1 MKKTLL
7 RISLLLLFTALI
19 SAAVIWFVFGPS
31 AIIINSGLTY
41 QKPILDNSQQF
52 ILYSLDPS
60 SGHEL
65 IDPDDPD
72 ANRQAELIKRKE
84 KFHGFVVLGKT
95 NITNPKVKARLI
107 SALYSGIK
115 KDVSYAFCFDPH
127 HGIRV
132 VSGNQKLDL
141 VICFECGKID
151 VYTNFQSGQA
161 YVDGSP
167 QAIFDQALTSAKI
180 SLGKRPDANN

>member
-1 MKKTLL
+1 MKKTFL
-7 RISLLLLFTALI
+7 RISLLLLSTALI
-19 SAAVIWFVFGPS
+19 SAAVVWFIFGPS

-41 QKPILDNSQQF
+41 QKPILANSQQF

-65 IDPDDPD
+65 IDSDDPD
-72 ANRQAELIKRKE
+72 AKRKAELIKGKE

-107 SALYSGIK
+107 SALYNGVGK
-115 KDVSYAFCFDPH
+115 GDGGAFCFDPH

-132 VSGNQKLDL
+132 VNGNQKLDL

-151 VYTNFQSGQA
+151 VYTNFQSGEA

-167 QAIFDQALTSAKI
+167 QAIFDRVLTSAKI
-180 SLGKRPDANN
+180 PLGERPNANN

>member
-1 MKKTLL
+1 MKKPL
-7 RISLLLLFTALI
+7 RIILLLLLFTALV
-19 SAAVIWFVFGPS
+19 STAVVWFVFGPS

-60 SGHEL
+60 AGHTL
-65 IDPDDPD
+65 IDPDDPN
-72 ANRQAELIKRKE
+72 AIRQAELVKRKE
-84 KFHGFVVLGKT
+84 KFHGLVVLGKT
-95 NITNPKVKARLI
+95 TITNPKVKAELI

-115 KDVSYAFCFDPH
+115 KDVSFAFCFSPR

-132 VSGNQKLDL
+132 VNGNQELDL

-151 VYTNFQSGQA
+151 AYTNLSSRQV
-161 YVDGSP
+161 YVSSLP
-167 QAIFDQALTSAKI
+167 QVVFDKTLKDAKI
-180 SLGKRPDANN
+180 PLGKRPDTN